1 MRDGGGG
8 GEGNKENY
16 NVLQQAKENLI
27 AERNEKG
34 RALEEVQMEV
44 RRLGDEVVERREE
57 EERQRGETERLER
70 EMTMLESEV
79 EHKEEVNVALANKIK
94 V

>member
-1 MRDGGGG
+1 MRDGG

-16 NVLQQAKENLI
+16 DVLQQAKENLI

-44 RRLGDEVVERREE
+44 RRLGDGVVKRREE
-57 EERQRGETERLER
+57 EERREGRQRG
-70 EMTMLESEV
+70 
-79 EHKEEVNVALANKIK
+79 
-94 V
+94 